1 MSALL
6 SLAAAAP
13 AADKDLPVLF
23 SFKQPTHNVAVF
35 RGADLKNAIAAGL
48 VKGFGSG
55 SGLGKKIVAAP
66 AVAPIPAPV
75 VVKRPVVAYRPA
87 PVVTY
92 APKPVPV
99 VTYAPKPAPVVTYAP
114 KPVVTY
120 APKPV
125 VTYAPKPVAYAP
137 APKVAYKPY
146 VDQYADEPAY
156 YTYEYAVNDDY
167 SKSAFDANESREQY
181 LTTGKYSVALPGEYS
196 QYSQRRAYLK
206 RGSVGNECHW
216 VYPNCFAL
224 FRIKQTH
231 SQSKYSHFRWPYPDR
246 DLHC

>member
-1 MSALL
+1 M
-6 SLAAAAP
+6 
-13 AADKDLPVLF
+13 
-23 SFKQPTHNVAVF
+23 AVF

-55 SGLGKKIVAAP
+55 SGLGAGAGAGDARSGKSVKIVAAP
-66 AVAPIPAPV
+66 AVAPIRVAPAPVVVKPVVAPV
-75 VVKRPVVAYRPA
+75 VVKRPVVSYAPRPA
-87 PVVTY
+87 PVVVKT
-92 APKPVPV
+92 PV
-99 VTYAPKPAPVVTYAP
+99 VSYAP
-114 KPVVTY
+114 KPVVS
-120 APKPV
+120 
-125 VTYAPKPVAYAP
+125 YAP

-196 QYSQRRAYLK
+196 QCRAYLK

-224 FRIKQTH
+224 LRIKQTH
-231 SQSKYSHFRWPYPDR
+231 SQSKYSHFRWPYPDC
-246 DLHC
+246 DLHR

>member
-1 MSALL
+1 MISKTFLVSALL
-6 SLAAAAP
+6 SLAAGAP

-55 SGLGKKIVAAP
+55 SGLGAGAGDAARSGKSVKIVAAP
-66 AVAPIPAPV
+66 AVAPIHVAPAPV
-75 VVKRPVVAYRPA
+75 VVKPA
-87 PVVTY
+87 PVV
-92 APKPVPV
+92 
-99 VTYAPKPAPVVTYAP
+99 APVVVKTPVVSYAP
-114 KPVVTY
+114 KPVVS
-120 APKPV
+120 
-125 VTYAPKPVAYAP
+125 YAP

-181 LTTGKYSVALPGEYS
+181 LTTGKYSVALPDGRIQTVTYTVDGGAGYVADVTYQGE
-196 QYSQRRAYLK
+196 A
-206 RGSVGNECHW
+206 
-216 VYPNCFAL
+216 VYPPAPAGGY
-224 FRIKQTH
+224 TA
-231 SQSKYSHFRWPYPDR
+231 
-246 DLHC
+246 

>member
-1 MSALL
+1 MTR
-6 SLAAAAP
+6 
-13 AADKDLPVLF
+13 V
-23 SFKQPTHNVAVF
+23 
-35 RGADLKNAIAAGL
+35 
-48 VKGFGSG
+48 VK
-55 SGLGKKIVAAP
+55 
-66 AVAPIPAPV
+66 PV
-75 VVKRPVVAYRPA
+75 VVKTA
-87 PVVTY
+87 PVVS
-92 APKPVPV
+92 
-99 VTYAPKPAPVVTYAP
+99 YAP
-114 KPVVTY
+114 KPVVS
-120 APKPV
+120 
-125 VTYAPKPVAYAP
+125 YAP

-224 FRIKQTH
+224 LRIKQTH
-231 SQSKYSHFRWPYPDR
+231 SQSKYSHFRWPYPDC
-246 DLHC
+246 DLHR

>member
-1 MSALL
+1 M
-6 SLAAAAP
+6 
-13 AADKDLPVLF
+13 F

-55 SGLGKKIVAAP
+55 SGLGAGAGDAARSGKSVKIVAAP
-66 AVAPIPAPV
+66 AVAPIRVAPAPVVVKAAPV
-75 VVKRPVVAYRPA
+75 VVKRPVVSYAPRPVVSYAPRPA
-87 PVVTY
+87 PVVVKTPVVSY
-92 APKPVPV
+92 APRPV
-99 VTYAPKPAPVVTYAP
+99 VS
-114 KPVVTY
+114 
-120 APKPV
+120 
-125 VTYAPKPVAYAP
+125 YAP

-196 QYSQRRAYLK
+196 QYVFTAQSISQAW
-206 RGSVGNECHW
+206 ECG
-216 VYPNCFAL
+216 
-224 FRIKQTH
+224 Q
-231 SQSKYSHFRWPYPDR
+231 
-246 DLHC
+246 